1 MVAVPNRRS
10 VPTLVVALT
19 LAFASCEGASE
30 VCDPTDPLCGSPTPV
45 PTTVTV
51 SPPDVTFSAIG
62 ETQQLTASVLD
73 QSGNAITNPPLIWSS
88 DNESVATVS
97 PAGLVTAQGSGVT
110 SIEAT
115 AGTATGSAGVSVGD
129 PCEPRGMLAFL
140 DVTSGTLS
148 DRGCVISGGG
158 FGDPWRLTIEAA
170 DAGTVQID
178 LLSSDFDAYVYL
190 LDASLTIIA
199 QNDDAHFTGAAA
211 YDASSHLVENLS
223 AGTYTI
229 FVTSAGGDET
239 GEYDLHVGPG
249 LICPEVGS
257 IGVGG
262 AVFGSLANT
271 DCSYAGG
278 FYADAYVVEVTSG
291 DELTFSL
298 DSPDFDAYLALL
310 GPAGHFLLDDD
321 DSGGG
326 PDGTNSLF
334 NASLAPGW
342 YVVHVTSFSTGEIG
356 DYSLS
361 IQP

>member
-1 MVAVPNRRS
+1 MVAVPNRHS

-62 ETQQLTASVLD
+62 ETQLLTASVLD
-73 QSGNAITNPPLIWSS
+73 QSGNPIANPPLIWSS
-88 DNESVATVS
+88 DDESVATVS

-115 AGTATGSAGVSVGD
+115 AGTATGSAGISVSD
-129 PCEPRGMLAFL
+129 PCEPRGMLALL

-148 DRGCVISGGG
+148 DTGCVISGGG
-158 FGDPWRLTIEAA
+158 FGDPWRLTIEEA

-178 LLSSDFDAYVYL
+178 LISSDFDAYLYL

-199 QNDDAHFTGAAA
+199 QNDDAHFTGVAA
-211 YDASSHLVENLS
+211 YDLSSHVVENLS

-249 LICPEVGS
+249 LVCPEVGH
-257 IGVGG
+257 IAVGG
-262 AVFGSLANT
+262 AVFGSLVNT
-271 DCSYAGG
+271 DCSYGDG
-278 FYADAYVVEVTSG
+278 FYADPYAVEVTSG
-291 DELTFSL
+291 DELTISL
-298 DSPDFDAYLALL
+298 DSQDFDTYLTLY
-310 GPAGHFLLDDD
+310 GPAGHFLSEDDD
-321 DSGGG
+321 TGGG
-326 PDGTNSLF
+326 PNGTNSLI
-334 NASLAPGW
+334 NVSLLPGW
-342 YVVHVTSFSTGEIG
+342 YVIEVSSFSPGELG
-356 DYSLS
+356 AYSLS